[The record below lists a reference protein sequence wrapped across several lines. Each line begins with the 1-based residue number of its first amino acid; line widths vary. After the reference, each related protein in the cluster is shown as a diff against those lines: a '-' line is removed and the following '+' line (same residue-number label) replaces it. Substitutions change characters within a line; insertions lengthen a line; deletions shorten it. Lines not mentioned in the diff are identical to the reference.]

1 MINNF
6 GWDFAAANSDNNAKL
21 HPKLASRDDKVLTD
35 ARKQPRE
42 IKIVHKHVHLVDGK
56 IGKQPQQSQKV
67 ANSTTGPVN
76 STSDEKAALE
86 LIETIKNSNNKIVE
100 IIARLQSEAD
110 KKRELVR
117 KIREASNSGTIKQSA
132 KDIKTNKSKQE
143 ANKAQLQNQVG
154 KANDLEKK
162 ANEELSRKVN
172 ELSNLKSTIVQHQSA
187 IKSLKSSVVSLT
199 KGQNATTKAVA
210 NKNQQAIKEAQTKI
224 AEYKGLYEQEK
235 RKYNA
240 KVTDYNNLKNTFNQ
254 HKNTVCSAKTEIALR
269 GSTEEKQAVKTD
281 LDSAKK
287 TAEQKLVSQTKK
299 VQTKQQ
305 RLNALKKQLAALE
318 AQLKKIDLEL
328 KSLSKV
334 ETFGNSNTTKINSL
348 KEQRNKI
355 VTEINRIRAEII
367 KMQGALA
374 VDIKD
379 TKEQQA
385 KLKEVKIQQAK
396 VESSISN
403 KIGIAKIKPSK
414 TEVQAAMAVRQGT
427 KEVIKTKPLA
437 ATKPEAVA
445 AAKAVSVATKPA
457 VEAKAKV
464 IPEKGAALVAKP
476 VAVTRVEA
484 KPAAATTATSKPSHN
499 NTQGHDWLHQ
509 HLVDKHG
516 YKPKPTSHRHTGG
529 QEYNTEGGKGTYKY
543 DFTHTHANDKAGH
556 THEVGPDGKPK
567 LAKIEAPKVEAAKVE
582 AIANKVKPEDAK
594 AAAATILKAKPADAK
609 AVAAALNE
617 AKPDDAKAAV
627 AALAKGK
634 PQDANKV
641 AIALIEANKKKNAEE
656 KAAALKVLNDPNA
669 SEADKAKAR
678 VALEAA
684 NKKEIALNAQLVAK
698 KKAAEAAAKAARAAA
713 LAKYKNGSI
722 VRLKSS
728 YAKFIGLDKDGRNVK
743 AGTEKENTAL
753 VITRITS
760 IADNAIALYNRETK
774 RFVRARNNRRRIDQS
789 GVKSEDYME
798 VPKNPLL
805 VFYIEPQANGGVA
818 FRTHHDT
825 YLQMDKKF
833 KVRQSGFVPKGK
845 ALPTKWTREVF
856 IPIHLGRM
864 EQKVDMSMFENAL
877 IRIKTNTG
885 SYVTAHENSGH
896 VVQRTAHTNGIWKS
910 TLLTKYGYN
919 CIALTSPSTKRLL
932 RAHRNKR
939 EIDQSGIEREDG
951 SIPEHWDWV
960 RFFIEKQDNGSYS
973 LRTNHGTYMTTPSDS
988 SFLAQKIADKVGGQR
1003 VVGEQFSIIFEQKA
1017 QKEVPQEA
1025 KPVSVEGRVGIRM
1038 PTEGNRY
1045 PFMDKFVNGAVI
1057 RLVSGAGAFANIA
1070 KNGKLGTSKDE
1081 IGSTYIVKTLEKQG
1095 GNMIA
1100 LYNKDSKTFLAS
1112 DSDRKTI
1119 KQTKKSKTYNKPVG
1133 EQYEL
1138 AVNQVAHGYT
1148 FKTKQGT
1155 YLQADGSVLN
1165 QSEVEQTGRPLSKG
1179 SVWNIQVIGRVIQR
1193 IKVKKFKYSQIIRI
1207 QTMDGKFLSMDK
1219 DGSNTTKEDKESEY
1233 NLFDII
1239 FLEKHG
1245 YNCMAFYNKKTKRFL
1260 RAHRNKTTFS
1270 QTGIPDNYQKV
1281 PDTWDWIRFYVEK
1294 QDGGFY
1300 AIRTN
1305 QATYLSSG
1313 TTSETKQSA
1322 PGKLGGQRPREEQL
1336 TLVLK
1341 TEPVVPEQA
1350 TNPLPANWKTGSKL
1364 RIKTWRNSYISVA
1377 KDGSSKQGG
1386 AGAYETFIVK
1396 LLPQYGSNCVALYG
1410 YHKKYLR
1417 AHADKKRMD
1426 QSGTV
1431 PNHNAFPSGWQWERF
1446 FVEELK
1452 DGKFALRTF
1461 HDTYVRANP
1470 SGAMDQSKV
1479 VKKGVTLDKMKNS
1492 NINEGFTGKG
1502 EDYRG
1507 IQNKTVSGKTCMN
1520 WTKQDPHK
1528 HENTPDKKAQF
1539 GVGDHNF
1546 CRNPDGNKEIWCYTT
1561 DKNKRW
1567 EACKPI
1573 PETLTGKGEDYRGVQ
1588 NKTISGKTC
1597 MNWTKQDPHK
1607 HKNTPDKKAKFGVG
1621 DHNFCRNPDGN
1632 KEIWCYT
1639 TDKNKRWE
1647 ACKPKCSE
1655 QLSGKGEDYRGCQ
1668 DKTISGKLCQKWDK
1682 DTPHKRND
1690 QTKDA
1695 YKKKTFGVGDHR
1707 YCRNPDGN
1715 KGIWCYTEDKTKR
1728 WEDCSPIPSGWEWE
1742 RFSPIWLYVPGTQ
1755 TTPVGKPI
1763 GHYVGGDYKNDKNWA
1778 NKSNKAKPAVQW
1790 RGNAA
1795 VNSYKN
1801 GSISF
1806 KAIRFE
1812 KDDGVRFPPEMSAK
1826 AYTVVVVARNRRNN
1840 GRVIDGTNNNVL
1852 LGWWGNRVG
1861 VVHQGRWQSWRDGAW
1876 AFEKKNQQQE
1886 YRNSWHVVAATNN
1899 AKIYLDGKNVTSY
1912 LAGGKTPAQWTINFG
1927 QTLKNEWVQCDVAEI
1942 LFYDVQLTHDQLK
1955 MESERLTTKY
1965 GIRYDGPPMIVEK
1978 LQKAIIDGSPVGH
1991 FTAESFNTNYNWV
2004 NIVGGKPNIT
2014 EFVGYPKIQG
2024 HKNRNKTFKSVFFNR
2039 FSGCRLAKEF
2049 ISENFSLIV
2058 VGRNRRRGGRV
2069 IDGTTNNFLHGWWG
2083 NKTGVFH
2090 QGHWIST
2097 PHNKGDNTKWHIMS
2111 GTNNGDV
2118 WYDGLKVTKWKR
2130 RASRNPRQISVNW
2143 GQFWS
2148 GEWVECDIA
2157 EMIIYNR
2164 NLVDKEADTIHRKL
2178 LEKYDIQSMMDIP
2191 AIMSQ
2196 LKNGTKLR
2204 LKSHRGTYLQM
2215 HSNGAHVKQ
2224 GGAGLWEEFEVKRA
2238 PRVGADYVALF
2249 GYHGRYLS
2257 AHGNK
2262 KSLVQSGRV
2271 ANGRFNDFFKHSHGR
2286 YWELFKVEDVGKGQ
2300 IAFRTMHNTY
2310 VRAHNNGWGDQS
2322 AVTGNKKLPSG
2333 WKWERFNIQ
2342 FLEPTYMGIY
2352 FRDGAKIRIRTWK
2365 QNWAIKVLANGKI
2378 KHADKSSGDA
2388 NSFVFT
2394 VKRLQQF
2401 GKNCIALYSDGT
2413 KKFVGMSPQGKF
2425 YLSPKRKDYNDF
2437 PLGWAWQRFWIE
2449 ETETKGKYAIRTYHD
2464 RYIYAHANTWIYGTH
2479 PHHKAKIVKSNGGW
2493 AGFTFERLG
2502 GVIMNKFTNGAIF
2515 RLKTWRG
2522 NYMQLRNNNQ
2532 AWQGGAGDWEMFR
2545 VKRVPA
2551 GGPNCIAIYSWH
2563 KTYMWA
2569 NGDKRRIGSNGAKR
2583 KDHNDFPADWYHERF
2598 YIEDIGKGQ
2607 VAFRTHHNT
2616 YMRAHSNGRM
2626 DQSPFV
2632 PRGKAMPSNWKWE
2645 RFTPIFPKEIKG
2657 QYVHFQSSPG
2667 QHLHMREVRVWDFN
2681 QNVAYKK
2688 PVKGSADAHGGHRHF
2703 IVDGRLPT
2711 RWPNSNHTRDVNGWI
2726 QVDLKKEHVISKID
2740 VWNRP
2745 DCCKG
2750 RLGGAVMTIKDK
2762 SGKKVWSTKLF
2773 PDYHMYFRPG
2783 TPKWDPT
2790 TAFTNGRKIS
2800 LYTICN
2806 RTVYCHSRWNW
2817 VRQHPRYFGWSTF
2830 TVKTLPKYGKN
2841 CIALFNNAHK
2851 RFIKAEGNKRN
2862 ITQSPRRGHF
2872 NDFPMG
2878 WQWERLWVENVGNG
2892 RVAFRTIHN
2901 TYIKA
2906 AGCDW
2911 LGQSPVRPK
2920 GQTIHPTWE
2929 AERFIIHWR

>member
-117 KIREASNSGTIKQSA
+117 KIREASNNGTIKQSA
-132 KDIKTNKSKQE
+132 KEIKTNKSKQE

-154 KANDLEKK
+154 KANNLEKK

-210 NKNQQAIKEAQTKI
+210 NKNQQSIKEAQTKI

-235 RKYNA
+235 RKYNS

-269 GSTEEKQAVKTD
+269 GSTEEKQAVKTE

-403 KIGIAKIKPSK
+403 KIGIAKIRPSK

-464 IPEKGAALVAKP
+464 IPAKAKVIPAKGAALVAKPVAKP

-516 YKPKPTSHRHTGG
+516 YKPKPKAHRHTGG
-529 QEYNTEGGKGTYKY
+529 QEYTTEGGKGTYKY
-543 DFTHTHANDKAGH
+543 DFTHTHNNDKAGH

-594 AAAATILKAKPADAK
+594 AAAATILKAKPEDAK

-617 AKPDDAKAAV
+617 AKPEDAKAAV

-634 PQDANKV
+634 PQDTNKV

-678 VALEAA
+678 VA
-684 NKKEIALNAQLVAK
+684 
-698 KKAAEAAAKAARAAA
+698 AEAAAKAARAAA

-722 VRLKSS
+722 MRLKSS
-728 YAKFIGLDKDGRNVK
+728 YGKFIGLDKDGRNVK

-753 VITRITS
+753 VLTRITS
-760 IADNAIALYNRETK
+760 IADNAIAFYNRETK
-774 RFVRARNNRRRIDQS
+774 RFIRARNNRRRIDQS
-789 GVKSEDYME
+789 GVKSGDYIE

-885 SYVTAHENSGH
+885 SYITAHENTGH

-910 TLLTKYGYN
+910 TLLPKYGYN

-939 EIDQSGIEREDG
+939 EIDQSGVAREDG
-951 SIPEHWDWV
+951 SIPEHWEWV
-960 RFFIEKQDNGSYS
+960 RIFIEKQDNGTYS

-988 SFLAQKIADKVGGQR
+988 SFLGQKIADKVGGQR

-1017 QKEVPQEA
+1017 SKPVPEEA
-1025 KPVSVEGRVGIRM
+1025 KPVSVEGSVGIRM

-1045 PFMDKFVNGAVI
+1045 PFMDKFLNGAVI
-1057 RLVSGAGAFANIA
+1057 RLVSGAGAYANIA
-1070 KNGKLGTSKDE
+1070 KDGKIGSSKDE

-1112 DSDRKTI
+1112 SADRKTI
-1119 KQTKKSKTYNKPVG
+1119 KQTKKSKTYNKSVG
-1133 EQYEL
+1133 EQYEF
-1138 AVNQVAHGYT
+1138 AVNQVSHGYT
-1148 FKTKQGT
+1148 FRTKQGT
-1155 YLQADGSVLN
+1155 YLQADGSVVN
-1165 QSEVEQTGRPLSKG
+1165 QSEVEQKGRPLSKG

-1193 IKVKKFKYSQIIRI
+1193 INVKKFKYSQIIRI
-1207 QTMDGKFLSMDK
+1207 QTKDGKFLSMNK

-1270 QTGIPDNYQKV
+1270 QTGIPDNYQTV

-1305 QATYLSSG
+1305 QATYISSG
-1313 TTSETKQSA
+1313 TTSEAKQASA
-1322 PGKLGGQRPREEQL
+1322 GKLGGQRPRAEQL

-1341 TEPVVPEQA
+1341 TIPVVPEQA
-1350 TNPLPANWKTGSKL
+1350 TNPLPVNWKTGSKL
-1364 RIKTWRNSYISVA
+1364 RIKTWRNSYVSVA

-1396 LLPQYGSNCVALYG
+1396 LLPQYGSNCIALYG

-1417 AHADKKRMD
+1417 AHSDKKRMD
-1426 QSGTV
+1426 QSGSV
-1431 PNHNAFPSGWQWERF
+1431 PNHNTFPSGWQWERF

-1479 VKKGVTLDKMKNS
+1479 VKKGMTLDKMPK
-1492 NINEGFTGKG
+1492 
-1502 EDYRG
+1502 ED
-1507 IQNKTVSGKTCMN
+1507 
-1520 WTKQDPHK
+1520 TK
-1528 HENTPDKKAQF
+1528 
-1539 GVGDHNF
+1539 
-1546 CRNPDGNKEIWCYTT
+1546 CKES
-1561 DKNKRW
+1561 
-1567 EACKPI
+1567 
-1573 PETLTGKGEDYRGVQ
+1573 LT
-1588 NKTISGKTC
+1588 
-1597 MNWTKQDPHK
+1597 
-1607 HKNTPDKKAKFGVG
+1607 
-1621 DHNFCRNPDGN
+1621 
-1632 KEIWCYT
+1632 
-1639 TDKNKRWE
+1639 
-1647 ACKPKCSE
+1647 
-1655 QLSGKGEDYRGCQ
+1655 GKGEDYRGCQ
-1668 DKTISGKLCQKWDK
+1668 DRTISGKLCQTWDK
-1682 DTPHKRND
+1682 DAPHKRND
-1690 QTKDA
+1690 QTKNA
-1695 YKKKTFGVGDHR
+1695 YKNKTFGVGDHR

-1715 KGIWCYTEDKTKR
+1715 KGIWCFTEDKNKR
-1728 WEDCSPIPSGWEWE
+1728 WEECSPIPSGWEWE
-1742 RFSPIWLYVPGTQ
+1742 RFTPVWLYVPGTQ

-1763 GHYVGGDYKNDKNWA
+1763 GHYVGGEYKNDKNWA
-1778 NKSNKAKPAVQW
+1778 NKTNKAKPAVQW
-1790 RGNAA
+1790 RGNAV

-1806 KAIRFE
+1806 KAVRFE
-1812 KDDGVRFPPEMSAK
+1812 KDDGVRFPPEMSSK

-1861 VVHQGRWQSWRDGAW
+1861 VVHQGTWQSWRDGAW

-1899 AKIYLDGKNVTSY
+1899 ARIYLDGKNVTSY
-1912 LAGGKTPAQWTINFG
+1912 LAGGKTPAQWTINYG

-1965 GIRYDGPPMIVEK
+1965 GIRYDGPPMIIEK

-2039 FSGCRLAKEF
+2039 FSGCRLAKEYV
-2049 ISENFSLIV
+2049 SENFSLIV

-2069 IDGTTNNFLHGWWG
+2069 IDGTSNNFLHGWWG
-2083 NKTGVFH
+2083 DKTGVFH

-2097 PHNKGDNTKWHIMS
+2097 PYSKGDNTKWHIMS

-2118 WYDGLKVTKWKR
+2118 WFDGMKVTKWKR
-2130 RASRNPRQISVNW
+2130 KASRNPRQISVNW
-2143 GQFWS
+2143 GQYWS

-2157 EMIIYNR
+2157 EIIIYNR
-2164 NLVDKEADTIHRKL
+2164 NLVDTEADTIHRKL
-2178 LEKYDIQSMMDIP
+2178 IAKYDIQSMMDVP

-2204 LKSHRGTYLQM
+2204 LKTHRGTYLQM

-2238 PRVGADYVALF
+2238 SRVGAEYVGLF

-2262 KSLVQSGRV
+2262 KSLVQSGRI
-2271 ANGRFNDFFKHSHGR
+2271 ANGRFNDFFKKSDGK

-2310 VRAHNNGWGDQS
+2310 VRAHNNGSGDQS
-2322 AVTGNKKLPSG
+2322 AITQNKKLPSG

-2342 FLEPTYMGIY
+2342 FLEPSYMGIY
-2352 FRDGAKIRIRTWK
+2352 LRDGAKIRIRTWK
-2365 QNWAIKVLANGKI
+2365 QNWAIQVLADGKI

-2401 GKNCIALYSDGT
+2401 GINCIALYNDGS
-2413 KKFVGMSPQGKF
+2413 KKFVGMTPQGKF
-2425 YLSPKRKDYNDF
+2425 YMSPTRKDHNDF
-2437 PLGWAWQRFWIE
+2437 PLGWAWQRLWVE

-2464 RYIYAHANTWIYGTH
+2464 RYLYAHANTWMLGTH
-2479 PHHKAKIVKSNGGW
+2479 PRWKAQIIKSNGGW
-2493 AGFTFERLG
+2493 AGFSFERLG
-2502 GVIMNKFTNGAIF
+2502 GVIMNKFKNGALI

-2522 NYMQLRNNNQ
+2522 NYMQLRNNNL
-2532 AWQGGAGDWEMFR
+2532 AYQGGVGDWELFR
-2545 VKRVPA
+2545 IKHLPQF
-2551 GGPNCIAIYSWH
+2551 GPNCVAFYSWH
-2563 KTYMWA
+2563 KTFLFA
-2569 NGDKRRIGSNGAKR
+2569 RNDKRTIASNGQKR
-2583 KDHNDFPADWYHERF
+2583 ASHNDYPSGWAWERF
-2598 YIEDIGKGQ
+2598 WVEDVGKGQ
-2607 VAFRTHHNT
+2607 VAFRTFHDT
-2616 YMRAHSNGRM
+2616 YLRAHSNGKM
-2626 DQSPFV
+2626 DQSSHV
-2632 PRGKAMPSNWKWE
+2632 PKGKPMPGNWKWE

-2657 QYVHFQSSPG
+2657 HYVHVQASPG
-2667 QHLHMREVRVWDFN
+2667 QYLHMREVRVWDFN

-2688 PVKGSADAHGGHRHF
+2688 PVKGSTVANGAHHSR
-2703 IVDGRLPT
+2703 IVDGQQT
-2711 RWPNSNHTRDVNGWI
+2711 INHTQVNGWVQI
-2726 QVDLKKEHVISKID
+2726 DLKKEHVISKID
-2740 VWNRP
+2740 VWNRR

-2750 RLGGAVMTIKDK
+2750 RLGGAIITIKDK
-2762 SGKKVWSTKLF
+2762 SGKKVWSSKLF
-2773 PDYHMYFRPG
+2773 PDIHMRLVPG
-2783 TPKWDPT
+2783 QTPWNPVSG
-2790 TAFTNGRKIS
+2790 FTNGRKIS

-2806 RTVYCHSRWNW
+2806 RTVYCHSTWNW
-2817 VRQHPRYFGWSTF
+2817 VKQNRRYFSWSTF

-2841 CIALFNNAHK
+2841 CIALFNNVHK

-2929 AERFIIHWR
+2929 AERFVVHWR